1 METVYCTSF
10 QSSIGTIYVASTDR
24 GICKISLPRETKKDF
39 IAWLHQHFDDNA
51 VIESRSKNKVLI
63 DELSRYFKRRLVQFT
78 LPLDDRGTP
87 FQRKVWR
94 ELLRVPYGRT
104 ITYKELARKVG
115 APKAYRAIGQALHA
129 NPLPILV
136 PCHRVIGSD
145 GSLKG
150 YTSGVK
156 TKEFLLRLEGALM
169 L

>member
-1 METVYCTSF
+1 METAYCTSF

-39 IAWLHQHFDDNA
+39 IAWLHQHFDDYA
-51 VIESRSKNKVLI
+51 VVESRSKNKTLI

-104 ITYKELARKVG
+104 ITYKELARRVG